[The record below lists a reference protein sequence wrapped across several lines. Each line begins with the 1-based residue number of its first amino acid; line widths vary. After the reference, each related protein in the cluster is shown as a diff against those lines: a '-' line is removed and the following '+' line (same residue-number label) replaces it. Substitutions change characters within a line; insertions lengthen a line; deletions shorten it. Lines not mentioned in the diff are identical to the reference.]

1 MVGCFRVQGP
11 VQCTVK
17 CRVDGEREE
26 EVKTMIML
34 ASSYLLKPKLHNQPR
49 SFIRIQCSLI
59 SIASQCH
66 HSIHRECLSDSPDLQ
81 DHREVSDQECLS
93 DSPDLQDHREVLDQ
107 AETSTVSEELD
118 HLDRHHHQDHNSDFR
133 ILEVLLHRRLRLE
146 DLVKESLCKLLHD
159 RRTRGGCRLRVGLRV
174 HRTA

>member
-1 MVGCFRVQGP
+1 
-11 VQCTVK
+11 
-17 CRVDGEREE
+17 VDGEREE

-66 HSIHRECLSDSPDLQ
+66 HSIHR
-81 DHREVSDQECLS
+81 ECLS

-146 DLVKESLCKLLHD
+146 DLVKESLCKLLND
-159 RRTRGGCRLRVGLRV
+159 RRTRGGYHLRVGLQV